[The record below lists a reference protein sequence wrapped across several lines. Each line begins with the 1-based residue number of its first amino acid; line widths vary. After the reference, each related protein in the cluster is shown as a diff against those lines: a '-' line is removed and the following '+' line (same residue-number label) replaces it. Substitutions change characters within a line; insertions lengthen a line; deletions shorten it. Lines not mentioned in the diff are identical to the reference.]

1 MKSTLIVALWLLS
14 PAALLRA
21 ADTAQAAGEPNVL
34 FIAID
39 DLRTSLGCYG
49 DPLAKS
55 PNIDS
60 LASSSR
66 LFNCA
71 YTHQAVC
78 GPARTAILTGRL
90 PDNTRVWHNRNLFR
104 NTLPDAVTLPQ
115 LFKNNGYQALSFGKI
130 FSGDERELDP
140 PSWSAPELLRG
151 EGPGW
156 KNYALSGDAG
166 RKGAACEA
174 ADVPDDG
181 YPDGKLAQLA
191 VEMLENLKQQEQPF
205 FLAVGFFKPHL
216 PFNAPKKYWD
226 LHDPAEFALED
237 GQGRVEGAPEIAY
250 HTHRELG
257 GYSDMP
263 EDERVSAEQARKLR
277 HGYYA
282 CVSYVDA
289 QVGKLLDALNRLGL
303 DRNTIVVL
311 WGDHGWSLGEKQ
323 RWCKGTNFERDTR
336 VPLMIRVPGLP
347 KPGVPTQ
354 ALIEYV
360 DIYPTLASLAGLA
373 PPADL
378 DGRSF
383 VPVLRDPAA
392 PGRDAALSQFTRP
405 WKAAGF
411 AAMGYSLRTETQRY
425 TRWVEWPSCKTIA
438 EELYD
443 YRSEASAIR
452 EGSLLIEQENML
464 THPAYAESLG
474 RLRAKL
480 NETLST
486 RIKLRPDEAGATVE
500 PKLKKKKK
508 TNLFTEETAGFRLC
522 RIPAQRAQY
531 NPEAR

>member
-1 MKSTLIVALWLLS
+1 MKSSLIVALLLLS
-14 PAALLRA
+14 PAASLRA
-21 ADTAQAAGEPNVL
+21 ADTPQLTGKPNVL

-115 LFKNNGYQALSFGKI
+115 LFKSKGYQALSFGKI
-130 FSGDERELDP
+130 FSGDQRELDP

-156 KNYALSGDAG
+156 KNYALSGHSG
-166 RKGAACEA
+166 GKGAACEA

-181 YPDGKLAQLA
+181 YPDGKLAELA
-191 VEMLENLKQQEQPF
+191 VDTLEKLKQREQPF

-216 PFNAPKKYWD
+216 PFNAPKRYWD
-226 LHDPAEFALED
+226 LYDPAAFVLDD
-237 GQGRVEGAPEIAY
+237 GQTRVKGAPEIAY

-257 GYSDMP
+257 GYKDIP
-263 EDERVSAEQARKLR
+263 EEEHVSAEQARKLR

-282 CVSYVDA
+282 CVSYVDS
-289 QVGKLLDALNRLGL
+289 QVGKVLDALKRLGL

-311 WGDHGWSLGEKQ
+311 WGDHGWSLGEKD

-360 DIYPTLASLAGLA
+360 DIYPTLASLAGLT
-373 PPADL
+373 PPTDL

-383 VPVLRDPAA
+383 VPVLQDPAA

-411 AAMGYSLRTETQRY
+411 DAMGYSLRTETQRY
-425 TRWVEWPSCKTIA
+425 TRWVQWPSRKTIA
-438 EELYD
+438 EEFYD
-443 YRSEASAIR
+443 YNSEVSASR
-452 EGSLLIEQENML
+452 EGSLLIEQQNML
-464 THPAYAESLG
+464 TDLAYANSLS

-480 NETLST
+480 DEILST
-486 RIKLRPDEAGATVE
+486 RIKLKPDETAATVE
-500 PKLKKKKK
+500 PKPKKK
-508 TNLFTEETAGFRLC
+508 N
-522 RIPAQRAQY
+522 Q
-531 NPEAR
+531 